1 MTPLAN
7 HSLGS
12 MRQRLSSW
20 LRRAVSVLL
29 FSGFMVSDTARAQFN
44 QGSSSTDNLPSS
56 VHGTVLNR
64 ITHEPIGRALVYSPD
79 QRYATLTDDRG
90 HFEFKF
96 PAQESESK
104 GELSAPNN
112 AGALS
117 ARQVRVLQNV
127 IPTVFMAR
135 KPGFLQN
142 TSDPSYGRA
151 NSTQPE
157 ITIYLDPESLIV
169 GHVTLPGME
178 GDMRVRLELYRR
190 DVSEGQERWTPAE
203 TFMTWADGEFRF
215 CDLQAGTYKLVS
227 QEQIDRDPFT
237 FNPGGPFFGYT
248 PVFYPS
254 APDFSAARPIQL
266 AAGATFQANLTP
278 VRREYYSVK
287 IPVGD
292 AAAGQSMNIHVYP
305 LGHPGPGYS
314 LGYNFAEQLIQGM
327 LPEGNYT
334 LEVDARGQ
342 PGSTGMLNFSVGGTA
357 YAGTPLN
364 LIPNSSLTVNVTE
377 EFKSAQRG
385 INQGASGGDGGSSN
399 TVAPR
404 NLNVQVT
411 LVPME
416 EFGSGERGAS
426 QQHVGDPEN
435 TLVIPNVRPGRYRVR
450 AETGAGYVASI
461 KCGGTDLLHEAL
473 VVGPG
478 GVSSPIEVTLRDDGA
493 EVDGKAEGAT
503 QDYVYFLPVGESSGQ
518 YRAMTSN
525 PDGSFTVA
533 QLPPGSYLVLAF
545 DSAQADLAYTNQ
557 EVLKNFESQ
566 GQIIHV
572 TAGQKEHL
580 RLKVITIGEPQ

>member
-1 MTPLAN
+1 
-7 HSLGS
+7 
-12 MRQRLSSW
+12 
-20 LRRAVSVLL
+20 
-29 FSGFMVSDTARAQFN
+29 MVSGPARAQFN

-79 QRYATLTDDRG
+79 QRYAVLTDDRG

-96 PAQESESK
+96 PPQEPEPK
-104 GELSAPNN
+104 GNLSATNN
-112 AGALS
+112 AGPLS
-117 ARQVRVLQNV
+117 ARQVSVVQNV
-127 IPTVFMAR
+127 RPTVFMAR
-135 KPGFLQN
+135 KPGFLPN
-142 TSDPSYGRA
+142 TGDPSNGRA
-151 NSTQPE
+151 NATEPE

-169 GHVTLPGME
+169 GHVTLPGAE
-178 GDMRVRLELYRR
+178 GNLRVLLELYRR
-190 DVSEGQERWTPAE
+190 DVSEGQERWTSAG
-203 TFMTWADGEFRF
+203 TFMTWSDGEFRF
-215 CDLQAGTYKLVS
+215 CELRAGTYKLVS
-227 QEQIDRDPFT
+227 HEQIDRDPFT
-237 FNPGGPFFGYT
+237 FNPGGPSFGYI

-287 IPVGD
+287 IPVG
-292 AAAGQSMNIHVYP
+292 QPMNFRVYP

-314 LGYNFAEQLIQGM
+314 LGYNGGEQLIEGM

-334 LEVDARGQ
+334 LEGDVGGQ
-342 PGSTGMLNFSVGGTA
+342 PGSTGTLNFLVDGTA
-357 YAGTPLN
+357 YAGAPLN
-364 LIPNSSLTVNVTE
+364 LIPNTSLTVNVTE
-377 EFKSAQRG
+377 EFKSAQSGVSR
-385 INQGASGGDGGSSN
+385 GASGGDGGSSN
-399 TVAPR
+399 TVALR
-404 NLNVQVT
+404 NLNVHVT
-411 LVPME
+411 LAPVE
-416 EFGSGERGAS
+416 EFGSGEGAAS
-426 QQHVGDPEN
+426 QKPDGEPEN

-461 KCGGTDLLHEAL
+461 QCGSTDLMHEAL

-478 GVSSPIEVTLRDDGA
+478 GLSSPIEVTLRDDGA
-493 EVDGKAEGAT
+493 EVDGKSEGAT

-518 YRAMTSN
+518 YRAMSSN

-545 DSAQADLAYTNQ
+545 DSAQVDLAYTNQ
-557 EVLKNFESQ
+557 EVLKNFESH

-580 RLKVITIGEPQ
+580 LLKIITKGDSQ

>member
-1 MTPLAN
+1 
-7 HSLGS
+7 
-12 MRQRLSSW
+12 
-20 LRRAVSVLL
+20 
-29 FSGFMVSDTARAQFN
+29 MVSGAVRAQLN

-79 QRYATLTDDRG
+79 QRYAALTDDRG

-96 PAQESESK
+96 PPQESEAK
-104 GELSAPNN
+104 GDLSANN
-112 AGALS
+112 GVRLS
-117 ARQVRVLQNV
+117 ARQVGVVQNLS
-127 IPTVFMAR
+127 PTVFMAR

-142 TSDPSYGRA
+142 TGDPSYGRA
-151 NSTQPE
+151 KATQPE
-157 ITIYLDPESLIV
+157 ITIYLDPEALIV
-169 GHVTLPGME
+169 GHVILPGTE
-178 GDMRVRLELYRR
+178 GDLRVRLELYRR
-190 DVSEGQERWTPAE
+190 DVSEGQERWNSAG

-215 CDLQAGTYKLVS
+215 CELRAGTYKLVS
-227 QEQIDRDPFT
+227 QEQLDRDPLT

-287 IPVGD
+287 IPVGN
-292 AAAGQSMNIHVYP
+292 APAGQPMNTHVYP

-314 LGYNFAEQLIQGM
+314 LGYNFAEQLIEGM
-327 LPEGNYT
+327 LPEGNYS

-342 PGSTGMLNFSVGGTA
+342 PGSTGILNFSVDGTA

-364 LIPNSSLTVNVTE
+364 LIPNTSLKVNVTE
-377 EFKSAQRG
+377 EFKSAQSGVNRG
-385 INQGASGGDGGSSN
+385 TAGGDGGSSN
-399 TVAPR
+399 TMAPR

-411 LVPME
+411 LAPME
-416 EFGSGERGAS
+416 ELGSGEGGAS
-426 QQHVGDPEN
+426 QRLEGDPEN

-450 AETGAGYVASI
+450 AETGAGFVASI
-461 KCGGTDLLHEAL
+461 LCGGTDLMHEAL

-493 EVDGKAEGAT
+493 EVDGKAEGAS
-503 QDYVYFLPVGESSGQ
+503 QYYVYFLPVGESFGK
-518 YRAMTSN
+518 YRTMASN
-525 PDGSFTVA
+525 PDGSFTVG
-533 QLPPGSYLVLAF
+533 QLPPGTYRVFAF
-545 DSAQADLAYTNQ
+545 DSPQEDLTYTNQ
-557 EVLKNFESQ
+557 EAQSNFDSQ

-572 TAGQKEHL
+572 AAGQKEHL
-580 RLKVITIGEPQ
+580 RLKVITRGETQ

>member
-1 MTPLAN
+1 
-7 HSLGS
+7 
-12 MRQRLSSW
+12 MRLRLSSW
-20 LRRAVSVLL
+20 LRRAASVLL
-29 FSGFMVSDTARAQFN
+29 FSGLMVSGSAVAQFS
-44 QGSSSTDNLPSS
+44 QGSSSTDNLPSI

-79 QRYATLTDDRG
+79 QRYAALTDDRG

-96 PAQESESK
+96 PAQESEPK
-104 GELSAPNN
+104 GVLSAPNN
-112 AGALS
+112 AGPLS

-127 IPTVFMAR
+127 KPTVFMAR

-151 NSTQPE
+151 NATEPE
-157 ITIYLDPESLIV
+157 ITIYLDPESLII
-169 GHVTLPGME
+169 GHVAFPGTE
-178 GDMRVRLELYRR
+178 GDLRVRLELYRR
-190 DVSEGQERWTPAE
+190 DVSEGREHWIPAG
-203 TFMTWADGEFRF
+203 TFLTWADGEFRF
-215 CDLQAGTYKLVS
+215 CDLRAGTYKLVS
-227 QEQIDRDPFT
+227 QEQLDRDPFT
-237 FNPGGPFFGYT
+237 FNPGGPLFGYV

-287 IPVGD
+287 IPVGS
-292 AAAGQSMNIHVYP
+292 AAVGQSMNIRVYP

-314 LGYNFAEQLIQGM
+314 LGYNFGEQMIEGM

-334 LEVDARGQ
+334 LEADVRGQ
-342 PGSTGMLNFSVGGTA
+342 PGSTGNLNFSVGGTA
-357 YAGTPLN
+357 YVGTPLS
-364 LIPNSSLTVNVTE
+364 LIPNTSLTVNVTE
-377 EFKSAQRG
+377 EFKSAQRAV
-385 INQGASGGDGGSSN
+385 NQGADGSSN

-411 LVPME
+411 LAPME
-416 EFGSGERGAS
+416 EFGLAEPGAS
-426 QQHVGDPEN
+426 QQHEGDPEN

-461 KCGGTDLLHEAL
+461 QCGGTDLLHEAL
-473 VVGPG
+473 VVGTG
-478 GVSSPIEVTLRDDGA
+478 GLSSPIEVTLRDDGA

-503 QDYVYFLPVGESSGQ
+503 QGYVYFLPVGESSGQ
-518 YRAMTSN
+518 YRTMTSN
-525 PDGSFTVA
+525 SDGSFTVS

-572 TAGQKEHL
+572 TVGQKEHL
-580 RLKVITIGEPQ
+580 RLKIITRGDMQ

>member
-1 MTPLAN
+1 MMALTN
-7 HSLGS
+7 HCLGS
-12 MRQRLSSW
+12 MRLRRSSW
-20 LRRAVSVLL
+20 FRRAASVLL
-29 FSGFMVSDTARAQFN
+29 FSGLMVSGSARAQFN
-44 QGSSSTDNLPSS
+44 QGSSSTGNLPSS

-79 QRYATLTDDRG
+79 QRYAALTDDRG

-96 PAQESESK
+96 PPQEAGPEGS
-104 GELSAPNN
+104 LSGANS
-112 AGALS
+112 AGLLS
-117 ARQVRVLQNV
+117 ARQVHVLQNLN
-127 IPTVFMAR
+127 PTVFMAR

-151 NSTQPE
+151 NAIQPE
-157 ITIYLDPESLIV
+157 ITMYLDPESLIV
-169 GHVTLPGME
+169 GHVTLPGTE
-178 GDMRVRLELYRR
+178 GDLRVRLELYRR
-190 DVSEGQERWTPAE
+190 DVSEGQERWTPAG
-203 TFMTWADGEFRF
+203 TFTTWADGEFRF
-215 CDLQAGTYKLVS
+215 CELQAGTYKLVS
-227 QEQIDRDPFT
+227 QEQLDRDPFT
-237 FNPGGPFFGYT
+237 FNPGGPLFGYA

-287 IPVGD
+287 IPVGNP
-292 AAAGQSMNIHVYP
+292 AVGQSMNIRVYP

-314 LGYNFAEQLIQGM
+314 LGYNPGEQLIQGM

-342 PGSTGMLNFSVGGTA
+342 PGSTGILNFSVDGTA

-364 LIPNSSLTVNVTE
+364 LIPNTSLTVNVTE
-377 EFKSAQRG
+377 EFKSAQRAV
-385 INQGASGGDGGSSN
+385 NQSADGSSN

-411 LVPME
+411 LAPME

-426 QQHVGDPEN
+426 QQHEGGPEN
-435 TLVIPNVRPGRYRVR
+435 TLVIPNVRPGRYRTR

-461 KCGGTDLLHEAL
+461 QCGGTDLLHEAL

-580 RLKVITIGEPQ
+580 RLKIITRGDSQ